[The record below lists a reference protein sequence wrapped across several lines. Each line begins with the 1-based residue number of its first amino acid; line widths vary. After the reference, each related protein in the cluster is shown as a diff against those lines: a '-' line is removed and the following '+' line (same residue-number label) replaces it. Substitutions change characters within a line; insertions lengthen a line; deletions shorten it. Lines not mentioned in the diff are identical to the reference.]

1 MKLRYALCAGLVA
14 AIAPLVGTVGAIA
27 QTTPQ
32 FAQAN
37 IVTRTGTVTA
47 YSLYVRRAPG
57 TDSAILGALTQGAE
71 VTILSQSG
79 TGRRI
84 WYRVRTTQSPQLE
97 GWVSALYLNV
107 TSTTA
112 TSETPMEAAVVE
124 ETLEEEAPEAAAV
137 GEEETVA
144 AETVT
149 EAETSEEE
157 IVAEDSSAT
166 EVAAE
171 ATMEEE
177 TVPEVVVSP
186 LVGTV
191 WQLQQIQYSDNTQL
205 IPGLIE
211 NYTLEFLADG
221 QLSIR
226 ADCNQVRGRYTE
238 ELSTIAL
245 ELGASTR
252 VACPPA
258 SLDRQYL
265 QGLSRTAIYVLQ
277 EGDLYLDLLADA
289 GTMRF
294 SAAPAPV
301 LQGTA
306 WQLQQIQYS
315 NDTLLVPGSPAN
327 YTLEFLEDGQLGLRA
342 DCNQVQGTYT
352 EAGNRLTAETGA
364 STLVACP
371 PGSIDTAYIQAI
383 NTAALYFLQDGNLY
397 IDLAVDTGTMQFSP
411 LGN

>member
-1 MKLRYALCAGLVA
+1 MKLRYVLCAGLV

-27 QTTPQ
+27 QTAPRL
-32 FAQAN
+32 AQAN
-37 IVTRTGTVTA
+37 TVTRIGTVTA

-84 WYRVRTTQSPQLE
+84 WYRVRATQSPQLE

-107 TSTTA
+107 TA
-112 TSETPMEAAVVE
+112 TRSASASPMEADASEAEVAEAEIAEAEVAEAEVAE
-124 ETLEEEAPEAAAV
+124 EEIIAEDDSATEAASEEAPPEEEA
-137 GEEETVA
+137 
-144 AETVT
+144 
-149 EAETSEEE
+149 
-157 IVAEDSSAT
+157 
-166 EVAAE
+166 
-171 ATMEEE
+171 
-177 TVPEVVVSP
+177 VPEVVVSP

-191 WQLQQIQYSDNTQL
+191 WQLQQIEYSDDTQL

-226 ADCNQVRGRYTE
+226 ADCNQVRGRYSE
-238 ELSTIAL
+238 ELRTIAI

-265 QGLSRTAIYVLQ
+265 QGLSNAAIYGLQ
-277 EGDLYLDLLADA
+277 DGELYLNLLDDA
-289 GTMRF
+289 GTLRF

-306 WQLQQIQYS
+306 WQLEQIQYS

-327 YTLEFLEDGQLGLRA
+327 YTLEFLADGQLGLRA

-352 EAGNRLTAETGA
+352 EAGNRLTIETGA

-383 NTAALYFLQDGNLY
+383 NAAALYFLQDGNLY
-397 IDLAVDTGTMQFSP
+397 IDLTVDTGTLQFSP